1 MTGINLKGRFFK
13 PYEIK
18 GYSYPRLSWLLLLII
33 ISLSGC
39 GNSEETEETVKID
52 VETAYPT
59 VQTISLSGDFVGT
72 IEANDKVSVTPRISG
87 LVTAK
92 YVKVGDHVNAGDIL
106 FTIDDSE
113 YQIEKKNAEANI
125 RSAEASLA
133 AQKARNQE
141 TKAAAAESVATLN
154 TKSLELENTVRT
166 NEREENAAAAR
177 RDEYTRDSSI
187 YDSEGRRIK
196 ENRDDAKRREE
207 KAEDFSDYLNSL
219 MDRYREIE
227 RSDDPKK
234 TAEKYGVKGS
244 DIGEETDAEA
254 IASIY
259 LKKKTKYDSS
269 EQLQTAIDTSKE
281 AERTAESEVKELDG
295 SYSANMISK
304 LEAEVNARLENG
316 NIANAQEAKLL
327 AQKLRADYELFTKNT
342 LMADV
347 QAKLAEGDAAVVS
360 SDVQLATAQTDLESA
375 NLKIDRTTVKAPIDG
390 VIQEANVEQ
399 YAIVSD
405 QSPAYVIYGQEGKK
419 VTFYVAEDVRDNLTN
434 GQKVSLDKNGK
445 QFDAEII
452 SIGSIPDEHKKLYKI
467 CALLGKDIQELF
479 DAGTSVKLHTTIKKE
494 KNAIT
499 IPVGA
504 VYYSEGKPY
513 VFIASN
519 GKAVKKDIVTGIY
532 DQSDIQVISGITGE
546 DQVIVSWT
554 SQLKDQSEL
563 NVKNTPMKVVKTDD
577 PEEKPLPESVV
588 QNEDKAISASE
599 NNISADSVET
609 KVETTDKVNIR
620 KGPGTDQEKLETVAA
635 GTQYVMLGE
644 EDGWTKIS
652 YSSGEAFI
660 NSDYVKVC
668 DNE

>member
-1 MTGINLKGRFFK
+1 MIGISLKGRFFK

-18 GYSYPRLSWLLLLII
+18 GHSYPRLSWLLLLII

-39 GNSEETEETVKID
+39 GNSEESEEAVKID

-59 VQTISLSGDFVGT
+59 VQTISLSGDFIGT

-92 YVKVGDHVNAGDIL
+92 YVKVGDHVKAGDIL
-106 FTIDDSE
+106 FTIDDSD

-154 TKSLELENTVRT
+154 TKSIELDNSVKT
-166 NEREENAAAAR
+166 NEREENAAAIR
-177 RDEYTRDSSI
+177 RDGYNRDSSI
-187 YDSEGRRIK
+187 YDSEGRRIS
-196 ENRDDAKRREE
+196 ENRDDAKKRKER
-207 KAEDFSDYLNSL
+207 AEDFSEHLDHL
-219 MDRYREIE
+219 MDRYKKIE

-234 TAEKYGVKGS
+234 TAEEYGVKES

-259 LKKKTKYDSS
+259 LKTQTKYDSS

-281 AERTAESEVKELDG
+281 AEKTAESDVNELDS
-295 SYSANMISK
+295 SYTANMISK

-327 AQKLRADYELFTKNT
+327 AEKLRADYELYTKNT

-347 QAKLAEGDAAVVS
+347 QAKVVEGDAAVVS
-360 SDVQLATAQTDLESA
+360 SDVQLATARTDLESA

-419 VTFYVAEDVRDNLTN
+419 VTFYVAEDVRDNLVN

-445 QFDAEII
+445 QYDANII
-452 SIGSIPDEHKKLYKI
+452 SIGSIPDEHKKLYKV
-467 CALLGKDIQELF
+467 CALLGNDIQELF
-479 DAGTSVKLHTTIKKE
+479 DAGTSVKIHTTIKKE
-494 KNAIT
+494 KNAVT

-519 GKAVKKDIVTGIY
+519 GKAEKKDIVTGIY
-532 DQSDIQVISGITGE
+532 DQSDIQVVSGITGE
-546 DQVIVSWT
+546 DQVIISWT

-563 NVKNTPMKVVKTDD
+563 NVKNTPKKVVKADD
-577 PEEKPLPESVV
+577 TEENTLPESGE
-588 QNEDKAISASE
+588 QNDENTISD
-599 NNISADSVET
+599 NSAET

-620 KGPGTDQEKLETVAA
+620 KGPGTDQEKLETVSA
-635 GTQYVMLGE
+635 GTRYVKLGE
-644 EDGWTKIS
+644 ENGWTKIS
-652 YSSGEAFI
+652 YNDSEAFI